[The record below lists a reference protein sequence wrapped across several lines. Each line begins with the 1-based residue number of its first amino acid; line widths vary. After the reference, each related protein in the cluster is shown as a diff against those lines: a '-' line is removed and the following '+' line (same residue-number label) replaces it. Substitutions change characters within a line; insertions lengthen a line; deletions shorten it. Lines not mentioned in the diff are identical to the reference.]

1 MHFCR
6 FLVFYFISEF
16 FISLNFETID
26 LKSQHF
32 LYHCR
37 SSSRR
42 NGASPNSIVH
52 DTKNSVTTAAC
63 NKMAATS
70 NTAQNTAHW
79 QHGTKYKHKDM
90 PNKNFVYLCVW
101 TEYISQSATNVF
113 DYFFLWESTNKNCYF
128 YWLDQRKKMLVF
140 INCHWIFFFKWKYQF
155 QICYDWKKLNN
166 FFEFSLINSSIV
178 YIPIDTRFVHL
189 S

>member
-1 MHFCR
+1 MHMLVEMRIVLNNCFIAGSKLECVVLSVNHKEPLHVYTSDNQSCQSDR
-6 FLVFYFISEF
+6 PIVTRLKSSKLCVVLNSSSQDVKRCAFLSIFFLVFYFISEF

-90 PNKNFVYLCVW
+90 PNKNFVYLCV
-101 TEYISQSATNVF
+101 
-113 DYFFLWESTNKNCYF
+113 
-128 YWLDQRKKMLVF
+128 
-140 INCHWIFFFKWKYQF
+140 
-155 QICYDWKKLNN
+155 
-166 FFEFSLINSSIV
+166 
-178 YIPIDTRFVHL
+178 
-189 S
+189 